1 MGKRHSME
9 TRLAELEAICLRLEP
24 ALEQRLQPQDQAMGH
39 VLEHIGRL
47 QGQLAVM
54 GYVASTVMQAV
65 EEPVQTRLIA
75 CLQVA
80 AENFPLGLP
89 PHFED
94 GFRESAEALIPDIW
108 SLH

>member
-1 MGKRHSME
+1 MGKTSIE
-9 TRLAELEAICLRLEP
+9 TRLAELEALCRRLEP
-24 ALEQRLQPQDQAMGH
+24 AVDRRLQHQDQVVEK
-39 VLEHIGRL
+39 VLEHFGRL

-54 GYVASTVMQAV
+54 GYVASTVMQSV
-65 EEPVQTRLIA
+65 DEPVQTRLIA

-89 PHFED
+89 PQFED

-108 SLH
+108 TLH

>member
-1 MGKRHSME
+1 MGKISIE
-9 TRLAELEAICLRLEP
+9 TRLAELEAVTD
-24 ALEQRLQPQDQAMGH
+24 QRLRRQDQVVEH
-39 VLEHIGRL
+39 LLEHFGRI

-54 GYVASTVMQAV
+54 GYVASTALQSVD
-65 EEPVQTRLIA
+65 EPAQTRLIA

-80 AENFPLGLP
+80 AENFPIGLP

>member
-1 MGKRHSME
+1 MDKRSIE
-9 TRLAELEAICLRLEP
+9 TRLAELEVACRRLEP
-24 ALEQRLQPQDQAMGH
+24 AMEQRIQRQDQLVANM
-39 VLEHIGRL
+39 LEHFGRL

-54 GYVASTVMQAV
+54 GYVASTVMQSV
-65 EEPVQTRLIA
+65 DEPVQTRLIA